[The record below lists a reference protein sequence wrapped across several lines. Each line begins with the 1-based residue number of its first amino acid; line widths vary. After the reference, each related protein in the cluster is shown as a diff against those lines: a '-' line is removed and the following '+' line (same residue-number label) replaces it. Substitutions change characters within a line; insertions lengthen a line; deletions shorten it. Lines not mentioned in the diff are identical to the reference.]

1 MKICCRCEIE
11 KPRSEFHNKTSSK
24 DGLDNRCKDCKRNY
38 NKTWVESNKDH
49 VRKYNREFVQ
59 NQRRDPMKRM
69 YKNLMARASK
79 FKKRKGL
86 EVRKSYKE
94 ILGCSREYRMYKN
107 VMSRASKFK
116 KKRNVVTDKSY
127 AQILGCTKEYL
138 AKHLESKFD
147 ENMSWDNYG
156 SYWEIDHEIELFRC
170 HDVQDFEL
178 INHFTN
184 LRPLEKNKNRMR
196 NYE

>member
-1 MKICCRCEIE
+1 MMKVCCRCDIE

-38 NKTWVESNKDH
+38 NKTWTNNNRDH

-59 NQRRDPMKRM
+59 KQRRDPMKRM
-69 YKNLMARASK
+69 YKNLMARSSK

-94 ILGCSREYRMYKN
+94 ILGCSREY
-107 VMSRASKFK
+107 
-116 KKRNVVTDKSY
+116 
-127 AQILGCTKEYL
+127 LGKYI
-138 AKHLESKFD
+138 ESKFD
-147 ENMSWDNYG
+147 KNMNWDNYG
-156 SYWEIDHEIELFRC
+156 IYWELDHEIELFRVR
-170 HDVQDFEL
+170 DVQDFEL

>member
-49 VRKYNREFVQ
+49 VRKYNREFTQ
-59 NQRRDPMKRM
+59 K
-69 YKNLMARASK
+69 
-79 FKKRKGL
+79 
-86 EVRKSYKE
+86 VRKNP
-94 ILGCSREYRMYKN
+94 INRMYKN

-116 KKRNVVTDKSY
+116 KKRNVVTGKSY